1 MTETIMSRLPLQKQS
16 CHGYHYRQTQFQRQ
30 PHHHVR
36 ACHIQNNRPET
47 ICNDRNNHVT
57 VTITDKHNSRGSP
70 ITTCG
75 PATYRIIGQRQSVMT
90 ETIMSRLPLQKQSC
104 HGYHYRNNHVT
115 VTITD
120 KHNSRGSPIT
130 TCGPATYRII
140 GQRQS
145 VMTETIMSRLP
156 LQKQSCHGYHY
167 RQTQFQRQPHH
178 HLQACHIQN
187 NRPETICNDR
197 NNHVTVTITETIMS
211 RLPLQTNTIPEAA
224 PSPPAGLPH
233 TE

>member
-30 PHHHVR
+30 PHHHLR

-57 VTITDKHNSRGSP
+57 VTI
-70 ITTCG
+70 
-75 PATYRIIGQRQSVMT
+75 T

-167 RQTQFQRQPHH
+167 R
-178 HLQACHIQN
+178 
-187 NRPETICNDR
+187 
-197 NNHVTVTITETIMS
+197 NNHVTVTIKETIMS